1 MIKVL
6 FLIHDLGQGGA
17 EKVLINLVNHMDRSE
32 FDISVVALFGGG
44 VNEPFL
50 KPDVHFQSVWPR
62 EVPGNSKLMKLLTPK
77 QLHKLCVKETYDIE
91 VAYLE
96 GVSARVIAGGD
107 ATSTHLINWIHA
119 EQHTRRAA
127 SLSFRS
133 EKEASRCYSRFEK
146 TICVAKTVRKDFSRI
161 FPEVSSCEVL
171 YNTVES
177 EQILSMSAEPAPELA
192 EDGKLRLFAVGSLK
206 KVKAFDRLLRITKR
220 LLEEK
225 YQVHLYILGKGP
237 LESQFRDFIAENHLS
252 DSITLLGYQTNPYQ
266 YVAKADLFLCSSHRE
281 GFSTATTE
289 ALILGVPVCTVEVS
303 GMKEM
308 LGENNEYG
316 VITENSEQALYH
328 GIKKLL
334 DNPHMLTYYRKR
346 AKERG
351 RYFCT
356 KQTVVAVEE
365 MFERVVGEG

>member
-32 FDISVVALFGGG
+32 FDISVV
-44 VNEPFL
+44 EPFL

-177 EQILSMSAEPAPELA
+177 DQ
-192 EDGKLRLFAVGSLK
+192 
-206 KVKAFDRLLRITKR
+206 KVSVRT
-220 LLEEK
+220 LEEK